1 MQTKLDEAK
10 AELLENAA
18 RVAENSPGWKT
29 GGLGGGPRED
39 ETPAGSRGA
48 GSSAAEDVDSPGRA
62 TLLAYLQRYYLH
74 TAPEDLAGRDPV
86 DVAGAALS
94 HFRLAGTRPQGT
106 ANVRVY
112 TPTVEE
118 NGWTCSHSVVEVVTD
133 DMPFLVDSVTNELTR
148 QGRGIHAVIHP
159 QVAVRR
165 DVTGRL
171 VAVLPEGAAGPEE
184 RPHDALTESW
194 IHVEVDRESDRSD
207 LKQITTDLLR
217 VLSDVRETV
226 EDWEKMRDSAL
237 RIAEELPGE
246 PTADDLRDQEVEEA
260 RELLRW
266 LAADHFTFLG
276 YREYRL
282 SDGDSLAAVPGTGLG
297 VLRSDPRHSEDENH
311 PVSPSFSRLPADARA
326 KAREHKLL
334 VITKANSRATVH
346 RPGYLDYVGVKKFDD
361 KGNVVGERRFLGLFS
376 SAAYTESVRRVPV
389 VRRKVAEVLEGAGFS
404 PNSHDGRD
412 LLQILETYPRD
423 ELFQTPVDE
432 LRSIVTSVLYLQER
446 RRLRLYLRQDEYGRY
461 YSALVYLPRDR
472 YTTGV
477 RLRLVD
483 ILKEELGG
491 TSVDF
496 TAWNTESI
504 LSRLHFVVRVPRGTE
519 LAKLTDADTDRIE
532 GRLVEAARSWADAFA
547 EALNDECGEERA
559 AELLR
564 RYGTA
569 IPEGYKADHS
579 PRAAVADLVHLEAL
593 DKTEKD
599 FSLSLYEPVG
609 AGPGERRFKIY
620 RSGEQVSL
628 SAVLPVLQR
637 LGVEVVDE
645 HPYELRCSDR
655 THVWIYDF
663 GLRLPQGGSGSGDY
677 LTEDD
682 RDRFQEAFAAVWTG
696 AAENDGFNALVLR
709 AGLDWRQ
716 AMVLRAYAKYLRQS
730 GSTFS
735 QDYMEDTLR
744 TNVHTT
750 RLLVSLFE
758 ARMSPSR
765 QRAGTELIDGLMEE
779 LDGALDQV
787 ASLDEDRI
795 LRSFLTLIKATLR
808 TNYFQSAGE
817 GSIGRGQSAGEGSI
831 GRGQSA
837 GEGSARVHG
846 TDKASARVHGTGE
859 ASARVHGTGEASAR
873 SHSTDK
879 ASARVHGTGEASARS
894 HGTDKASARSH
905 STGEASARRG
915 QKAPGGE
922 PHRYVSMKFDP
933 QAIPDLPAPR
943 PAYEIWVYSPRV
955 EGVHLRFGKV
965 ARGGL
970 RWSDRRED
978 FRTEILGLVKA
989 QMVKNTVIVPVGA
1002 KGGFVAKQLP
1012 DPAADRD
1019 AWLAEGIA
1027 SYKVFISALLDITDN
1042 MVAGEVV
1049 PPADVVRHDGDDT
1062 YLVVAADKGTASFS
1076 DIANDVA
1083 VAYDFWLGDAF
1094 ASGGSAGYDHK
1105 GMGIT
1110 ARGAWES
1117 VKRHFREL
1125 GHDTQSED
1133 FTVVGVGDM
1142 SGDVFGNGMLL
1153 SEHIRLVAA
1162 FDHRHIFLDPHPDA
1176 ATSYAERRRLYD
1188 VPRSSWAD
1196 YDKGLL
1202 SPGGGIH
1209 PRTAKSIPVN
1219 AHVREALGIE
1229 PGVTKLTPADLMKA
1243 ILAAPVDLLWN
1254 GGIGTY
1260 VKASTESNADVG
1272 DKANDAIRVNGED
1285 LRAKVVGEGGNL
1297 GLTQLGRIE
1306 FARRG
1311 ADGEGGKVNT
1321 DAIDNSAGVDT
1332 SDHEVN
1338 IKILLNGLVTEGD
1351 MTVKQRNKLLAAMTD
1366 EIGELVLRNNYAQN
1380 TALGN
1385 AQAQAPSLLHA
1396 HQRFMRRLVRDGH
1409 LNRALEFLPP
1419 ERQIRELLNSGRGLS
1434 QPELAVLLAYTK
1446 ITVADELIHTGLP
1459 DDPYLR
1465 KLLLAYFPQQLR
1477 EQFPE
1482 RIGSHAL
1489 RREIIT
1495 TVLVNDTVNTGG
1507 STFLHRLREETG
1519 ASVEEIVRAQTA
1531 SREIFGLSAVWDA
1544 VEALDNRAPAAV
1556 QTRIRLH
1563 SRRLVERGTRWLLGN
1578 RPQPLEI
1585 AGTIEFFA
1593 AGVERVWAQLPT
1605 MLRGAELEWYQRI
1618 LAELTDA
1625 GVPEELALRVAG
1637 FSSAFPTLDIVAIA
1651 DRTKQDPLSVAEVY
1665 YDLGDRLRISRL
1677 MDRIVELPRADRWQ
1691 SMARASIREDL
1702 YAAHAGLTSDVLT
1715 VGNGNATPEERFA
1728 AWERKNAAILSRS
1741 RATLDE
1747 IQSSDAFDLAN
1758 LSVAMRTMRGL
1769 LRTHS

>member
-10 AELLENAA
+10 AELLARAA
-18 RVAENSPGWKT
+18 RVAEHSPV
-29 GGLGGGPRED
+29 GGNLP
-39 ETPAGSRGA
+39 TV
-48 GSSAAEDVDSPGRA
+48 AEQGERPDRD
-62 TLLAYLQRYYLH
+62 TLLSYLQRYYLH
-74 TAPEDLAGRDPV
+74 TAPEDLTDRDPV
-86 DVAGAALS
+86 DVFGAALS
-94 HFRLAGTRPQGT
+94 HYRLAENRPQGT
-106 ANVRVY
+106 ANVRVH

-133 DMPFLVDSVTNELTR
+133 DMPFLVDSVTNELSR
-148 QGRGIHAVIHP
+148 QARGIHVVIHP
-159 QVAVRR
+159 QVVVRR

-171 VAVLPEGAAGPEE
+171 VEVLPEGAGLTKL
-184 RPHDALTESW
+184 PHDALVESW
-194 IHVEVDRESDRSD
+194 IHVEIDRETDRAD
-207 LKQITTDLLR
+207 LKQITADLLR
-217 VLSDVRETV
+217 VLSDVREAV
-226 EDWEKMRDSAL
+226 EDWEKMRDAAL
-237 RIAEELPGE
+237 RIADGLPDE
-246 PTADDLRDQEVEEA
+246 PTAGDLRDQEVEEA

-276 YREYRL
+276 YREYEL
-282 SDGDSLAAVPGTGLG
+282 TDSDALAAVPGTGLG
-297 VLRSDPRHSEDENH
+297 ILRSDPQHTDDEDH

-334 VITKANSRATVH
+334 VLTKANSRATVH
-346 RPGYLDYVGVKKFDD
+346 RPSYLDYIGVKKFDTD
-361 KGNVVGERRFLGLFS
+361 GNVIGERRFLGLFS

-389 VRRKVAEVLEGAGFS
+389 IRRKVAEVLQGAGFS

-423 ELFQTPVDE
+423 ELFQTPVDQ
-432 LRSIVTSVLYLQER
+432 LRAIVTSVLYLQER

-477 RLRLVD
+477 RLRLID

-491 TSVDF
+491 ISVDF

-504 LSRLHFVVRVPRGTE
+504 LSRIHFVVRVPAGTE
-519 LAKLTDADTDRIE
+519 LPDLTDADTERVE
-532 GRLVEAARSWADAFA
+532 ARLVEAARSWADGFG
-547 EALNDECGEERA
+547 EALNAEFGEERA

-564 RYGTA
+564 RYA
-569 IPEGYKADHS
+569 HAFPEGYKADHS
-579 PRAAVADLVHLEAL
+579 PRSAVADLVRLEQL
-593 DKTEKD
+593 THSDRD
-599 FSLSLYEPVG
+599 FQLSLYEPVG

-620 RSGEQVSL
+620 RTGDQVSL

-637 LGVEVVDE
+637 LGSEVVDE
-645 HPYELRCSDR
+645 RPYELRCADG
-655 THVWIYDF
+655 THAWIYDF
-663 GLRLPQGGSGSGDY
+663 GLRMPLPGGAGDY
-677 LTEDD
+677 LADD
-682 RDRFQEAFAAVWTG
+682 ARERFQDAFAAVWTG
-696 AAENDGFNALVLR
+696 EAENDGFNALVLG
-709 AGLDWRQ
+709 AGLDWRE
-716 AMVLRAYAKYLRQS
+716 AMVLRAYAKYLRQA

-758 ARMSPSR
+758 ARMSPDR
-765 QRAGTELIDGLMEE
+765 QRAGTELIDGLLEE

-795 LRSFLTLIKATLR
+795 LRSFLTVIKATLR
-808 TNYFQSAGE
+808 TNFFQ
-817 GSIGRGQSAGEGSI
+817 
-831 GRGQSA
+831 
-837 GEGSARVHG
+837 
-846 TDKASARVHGTGE
+846 KTGDG
-859 ASARVHGTGEASAR
+859 ANHA
-873 SHSTDK
+873 
-879 ASARVHGTGEASARS
+879 
-894 HGTDKASARSH
+894 
-905 STGEASARRG
+905 
-915 QKAPGGE
+915 
-922 PHRYVSMKFDP
+922 YVSMKFDP

-943 PAYEIWVYSPRV
+943 PAFEIWVYSPRV

-1012 DPAADRD
+1012 DPSVDRD

-1027 SYKVFISALLDITDN
+1027 CYRVFISALLDITDN

-1049 PPADVVRHDGDDT
+1049 PPSRVVRHDEDDT

-1076 DIANDVA
+1076 DIANEVA
-1083 VAYDFWLGDAF
+1083 VSYDFWLGDAF

-1125 GHDTQSED
+1125 GHDTQTED

-1162 FDHRHIFLDPHPDA
+1162 FDHRHIFIDPTPDA
-1176 ATSYAERRRLYD
+1176 ATSYAERRRLFEL
-1188 VPRSSWAD
+1188 PRSSWAD
-1196 YDKGLL
+1196 YDTELL
-1202 SPGGGIH
+1202 SAGGGIH
-1209 PRTAKSIPVN
+1209 PRSAKSIPVT
-1219 AHVREALGIE
+1219 APMRAALGIDPE
-1229 PGVTKLTPADLMKA
+1229 VTKATPAELMQA
-1243 ILAAPVDLLWN
+1243 ILKAPVDLLWN

-1260 VKASTESNADVG
+1260 VKAVSESNPDVG

-1285 LRAKVVGEGGNL
+1285 LRVRVVGEGGNL
-1297 GLTQLGRIE
+1297 GCTQLGRIE
-1306 FARRG
+1306 FDRK
-1311 ADGEGGKVNT
+1311 GGRINT

-1338 IKILLNGLVTEGD
+1338 IKILLNGLVAEGD
-1351 MTVKQRNKLLAAMTD
+1351 MTVKQRNALLAQMTD
-1366 EIGELVLRNNYAQN
+1366 EVGALVLRNNYAQN
-1380 TALGN
+1380 TALAN
-1385 AQAQAPSLLHA
+1385 AVAQSPSLLHA
-1396 HQRFMRRLVRDGH
+1396 HQRFMRRLGRDGH
-1409 LNRALEFLPP
+1409 LDRALEFLPAD
-1419 ERQIRELLNSGRGLS
+1419 RQIRELLNTGRGLS

-1446 ITVADELIHTGLP
+1446 ITVAEELIGTTLP

-1465 KLLLAYFPQQLR
+1465 RLLHAYFPQPLR
-1477 EQFPE
+1477 ERFAGA
-1482 RIGSHAL
+1482 IDSHAL
-1489 RREIIT
+1489 RREIVT

-1531 SREIFGLSAVWDA
+1531 ARGIFGLGAVWDA
-1544 VEALDNRAPAAV
+1544 VEALDNQVAADV
-1556 QTRIRLH
+1556 QTRVRLH

-1578 RPQPLEI
+1578 RPQPLQLAE
-1585 AGTIEFFA
+1585 TVDFFA
-1593 AGVERVWAQLPT
+1593 ERVAEVWDSLPK
-1605 MLRGAELEWYQRI
+1605 MLRGADAEWYRGI
-1618 LAELTDA
+1618 LDELTAA
-1625 GVPEELALRVAG
+1625 GVPEELAQRVAG
-1637 FSSAFPTLDIVAIA
+1637 FSSAFPALDIVAIA
-1651 DRTKQDPLSVAEVY
+1651 DRTGQDPLAVAEVY
-1665 YDLGDRLRISRL
+1665 YDLADRLSITQL
-1677 MDRIVELPRADRWQ
+1677 MDRIIELPRADRWQ

-1702 YAAHAGLTSDVLT
+1702 YAAHAALTADVLS
-1715 VGNGNATPEERFA
+1715 VGVGSATPEERFR
-1728 AWERKNAAILSRS
+1728 AWEDKNAALLG
-1741 RATLDE
+1741 RARTTLDE
-1747 IQSSDAFDLAN
+1747 IHGSDAFDLAN
-1758 LSVAMRTMRGL
+1758 LSVAMRTMRQL
-1769 LRTHS
+1769 LRAHS

>member
-10 AELLENAA
+10 AELLERAA
-18 RVAENSPGWKT
+18 RVAENSP
-29 GGLGGGPRED
+29 LGGNLP
-39 ETPAGSRGA
+39 TGSEQGKRPDRDA
-48 GSSAAEDVDSPGRA
+48 
-62 TLLAYLQRYYLH
+62 LLTYLQRYYLH
-74 TAPEDLAGRDPV
+74 TAPEDLADRDPV
-86 DVAGAALS
+86 DIFGAALS
-94 HFRLAGTRPQGT
+94 HYRLAENRPQGT
-106 ANVRVY
+106 ANVRVH

-133 DMPFLVDSVTNELTR
+133 DMPFLVDSVTNELSR
-148 QGRGIHAVIHP
+148 QGRGIHVVIHP
-159 QVAVRR
+159 QVTVRR
-165 DVTGRL
+165 DVTGKL
-171 VAVLPEGAAGPEE
+171 IEVLPSEANSKAL
-184 RPHDALTESW
+184 PHDALVESW
-194 IHVEVDRESDRSD
+194 IHVEVDRETDRAD
-207 LKQITTDLLR
+207 LKQITSDLLR

-226 EDWEKMRDSAL
+226 EDWEKMRDAAL
-237 RIAEELPGE
+237 RIAEELPSE
-246 PTADDLRDQEVEEA
+246 PKADDLRDQEVEEA

-276 YREYRL
+276 YREYEL
-282 SDGDSLAAVPGTGLG
+282 TENDALAAVPGTGLG
-297 VLRSDPRHSEDENH
+297 ILRSDPQHSTDEAH

-334 VITKANSRATVH
+334 VLTKANSRATVH
-346 RPGYLDYVGVKKFDD
+346 RPSYLDYVGVKKFDAE
-361 KGNVVGERRFLGLFS
+361 GNVVGERRFLGLFS

-389 VRRKVAEVLEGAGFS
+389 IRRKVAEVLEGAGFS

-423 ELFQTPVDE
+423 ELFQTPVDQ

-461 YSALVYLPRDR
+461 YSALIYLPRDR

-477 RLRLVD
+477 RLRLID

-491 TSVDF
+491 SSVDF

-504 LSRLHFVVRVPRGTE
+504 LSRLHFVVRVPSGTE
-519 LAKLTDADTDRIE
+519 LPHLTDSDVERIE
-532 GRLVEAARSWADAFA
+532 ARLVEAARSWADGFA
-547 EALNDECGEERA
+547 EALNAECGEERA

-564 RYGTA
+564 RYGSA
-569 IPEGYKADHS
+569 FPEGYKADHS
-579 PRAAVADLVHLEAL
+579 PRAAVADLVHLERL
-593 DKTEKD
+593 TENGRG
-599 FSLSLYEPVG
+599 FALSLYEPVG

-620 RSGEQVSL
+620 RTGEQVSL
-628 SAVLPVLQR
+628 SAVLPALNR

-645 HPYELRCSDR
+645 RPYELRCSDR
-655 THVWIYDF
+655 TTAWIYDF
-663 GLRLPQGGSGSGDY
+663 GLRMPLANGNGDY
-677 LTEDD
+677 LADD
-682 RDRFQEAFAAVWTG
+682 ARERFQDAFAAVWTG
-696 AAENDGFNALVLR
+696 KAENDGFNALVLG
-709 AGLDWRQ
+709 AGLNWRQ
-716 AMVLRAYAKYLRQS
+716 AMVLRAYAKYLRQA

-735 QDYMEDTLR
+735 QEYMEDTLR

-750 RLLVSLFE
+750 RLLISLFE
-758 ARMSPSR
+758 ARMSPER
-765 QRAGTELIDGLMEE
+765 QRAGTELIDGLLEE
-779 LDGALDQV
+779 LEGALDQV

-795 LRSFLTLIKATLR
+795 LRSFLTVIKATLR
-808 TNYFQSAGE
+808 TNFFQEAG
-817 GSIGRGQSAGEGSI
+817 G
-831 GRGQSA
+831 
-837 GEGSARVHG
+837 G
-846 TDKASARVHGTGE
+846 TH
-859 ASARVHGTGEASAR
+859 
-873 SHSTDK
+873 HS
-879 ASARVHGTGEASARS
+879 
-894 HGTDKASARSH
+894 
-905 STGEASARRG
+905 
-915 QKAPGGE
+915 
-922 PHRYVSMKFDP
+922 YVSMKFDP

-943 PAYEIWVYSPRV
+943 PAYEIWVHSPRV

-1012 DPAADRD
+1012 DPSVDRD

-1027 SYKVFISALLDITDN
+1027 CYKIFISALLDITDN
-1042 MVAGEVV
+1042 LVAGEVV

-1076 DIANDVA
+1076 DIANEVA
-1083 VAYDFWLGDAF
+1083 LSYNFWLGDAF

-1105 GMGIT
+1105 KMGIT

-1117 VKRHFREL
+1117 VERHFREL
-1125 GHDTQSED
+1125 GHDTQTQD

-1162 FDHRHIFLDPHPDA
+1162 FDHRHIFIDPNPDA
-1176 ATSYAERRRLYD
+1176 ATSYAERSRLFEL
-1188 VPRSSWAD
+1188 PRSSWAD
-1196 YDKGLL
+1196 YNKELL
-1202 SPGGGIH
+1202 SAGGGIH
-1209 PRTAKSIPVN
+1209 PRTAKSIPIN
-1219 AHVREALGIE
+1219 AHMRAALGIE
-1229 PGVTKLTPADLMKA
+1229 PGISKMTPAELMKT
-1243 ILAAPVDLLWN
+1243 ILKSPVDLLWN

-1306 FARRG
+1306 FDRS
-1311 ADGEGGKVNT
+1311 GGKINT

-1338 IKILLNGLVTEGD
+1338 IKILLNGLVSDGD
-1351 MTVKQRNKLLAAMTD
+1351 MTVKQRNKLLAEMTD
-1366 EIGELVLRNNYAQN
+1366 EVGALVLRNNYAQN
-1380 TALGN
+1380 VALAN
-1385 AQAQAPSLLHA
+1385 AVVQAPSLLHA
-1396 HQRFMRRLVRDGH
+1396 HQRFIRRLERDGH
-1409 LNRALEFLPP
+1409 LDRPLEFLPTD
-1419 ERQIRELLNSGRGLS
+1419 RQIRELLNAGKGLS

-1446 ITVADELIHTGLP
+1446 ITVADELIGTGLP

-1465 KLLLAYFPQQLR
+1465 RLLHAYFPQPLR
-1477 EQFPE
+1477 EKFPE
-1482 RIGSHAL
+1482 AIDGHAL
-1489 RREIIT
+1489 RREIVT

-1519 ASVEEIVRAQTA
+1519 ASTEEVVRAQTA
-1531 SREIFGLSAVWDA
+1531 AREIFGLGAVWDA
-1544 VEALDNRAPAAV
+1544 VEALDNKVAADV

-1578 RPQPLEI
+1578 RPQPLEL
-1585 AGTIEFFA
+1585 AETIDFFA
-1593 AGVERVWAQLPT
+1593 ERVEQVWAELPK
-1605 MLRGAELEWYQRI
+1605 MLRGADLEWYQGI
-1618 LAELTDA
+1618 LDELTEA

-1651 DRTKQDPLSVAEVY
+1651 DRTKKEPMAVAEVY
-1665 YDLGDRLRISRL
+1665 YDLADRLRITQL
-1677 MDRIVELPRADRWQ
+1677 MDRIIELPRADRWQ

-1702 YAAHAGLTSDVLT
+1702 YAAHAMLTADVLS
-1715 VGNGNATPEERFA
+1715 VGNGSSTPEERFK
-1728 AWERKNAAILSRS
+1728 AWEQKNAAILGRARS
-1741 RATLDE
+1741 TLEE
-1747 IQSSDAFDLAN
+1747 IQGSDTFDLAN
-1758 LSVAMRTMRGL
+1758 LSVAMRTMRQL

>member
-10 AELLENAA
+10 AELLEQAA
-18 RVAENSPGWKT
+18 RVAENSPV
-29 GGLGGGPRED
+29 GGAGGPGGSPRKGDASVGAGGSGDGGGGPDRE
-39 ETPAGSRGA
+39 
-48 GSSAAEDVDSPGRA
+48 

-74 TAPEDLAGRDPV
+74 TAPEDLVGRDPV
-86 DVAGAALS
+86 DVFGAAQS
-94 HFRLAGTRPQGT
+94 HYRLAAHRPQGT
-106 ANVRVY
+106 ANVRVH

-133 DMPFLVDSVTNELTR
+133 DMPFLVDSVTNELSR
-148 QGRGIHAVIHP
+148 QSRGIHAVIHP
-159 QVAVRR
+159 QIVVRR
-165 DVTGRL
+165 DVTGKL
-171 VAVLPEGAAGPEE
+171 IEVLPEGTAAEE

-194 IHVEVDRESDRSD
+194 IHVEVDRESDRGD
-207 LKQITTDLLR
+207 LKQITSDLLR

-237 RIAEELPGE
+237 RIADELADE
-246 PTADDLRDQEVEEA
+246 PTADDLRDQEVYEA

-276 YREYRL
+276 YREYQL
-282 SDGDSLAAVPGTGLG
+282 TDSDVLAAVPGTGLG
-297 VLRSDPRHSEDENH
+297 VLRSDPKHSEDDDH
-311 PVSPSFSRLPADARA
+311 PISPSFSRLPADARA

-334 VITKANSRATVH
+334 VLTKANSRATVH

-389 VRRKVAEVLEGAGFS
+389 IRRKVAEVLEGAGFS

-423 ELFQTPVDE
+423 ELFQTPVDQ

-504 LSRLHFVVRVPRGTE
+504 LSRLHFVVRVPPGTE
-519 LAKLTDADTDRIE
+519 LTKLTDADADRIE
-532 GRLVEAARSWADAFA
+532 ARLVEAARSWADAFG
-547 EALNDECGEERA
+547 EALNAECGEERA

-564 RYGTA
+564 RYGNA
-569 IPEGYKADHS
+569 FPEGYKADHS
-579 PRAAVADLVHLEAL
+579 PRAAVADLAHLEAL
-593 DKTEKD
+593 AQAEKD
-599 FSLSLYEPVG
+599 FSLSLYEPVD

-645 HPYELRCSDR
+645 RPYELRCSDR
-655 THVWIYDF
+655 NHAWIYDF
-663 GLRLPQGGSGSGDY
+663 GLRMPAGAGGGAGGDY

-682 RDRFQEAFAAVWTG
+682 RERFQDAFAAVWTG
-696 AAENDGFNALVLR
+696 AAENDGFNSLVLR

-758 ARMSPSR
+758 ARMSPGR
-765 QRAGTELIDGLMEE
+765 QRAGTELTEAMLEE

-795 LRSFLTLIKATLR
+795 LRSFLTLVKATLR
-808 TNYFQSAGE
+808 TNFFQKSQDG
-817 GSIGRGQSAGEGSI
+817 GQ
-831 GRGQSA
+831 
-837 GEGSARVHG
+837 
-846 TDKASARVHGTGE
+846 
-859 ASARVHGTGEASAR
+859 
-873 SHSTDK
+873 HS
-879 ASARVHGTGEASARS
+879 
-894 HGTDKASARSH
+894 
-905 STGEASARRG
+905 
-915 QKAPGGE
+915 
-922 PHRYVSMKFDP
+922 YVSMKFDP
-933 QAIPDLPAPR
+933 RAIPDLPAPR
-943 PAYEIWVYSPRV
+943 PAFEIWVYSPRV

-978 FRTEILGLVKA
+978 FRTEVLGLVKA

-1027 SYKVFISALLDITDN
+1027 SYKIFISALLDITDN

-1049 PPADVVRHDGDDT
+1049 PPSDVVRHDGDDT

-1076 DIANDVA
+1076 DIANEVA

-1110 ARGAWES
+1110 ARGAWVS
-1117 VKRHFREL
+1117 VERHFREL
-1125 GHDTQSED
+1125 GHDTQTQD

-1162 FDHRHIFLDPHPDA
+1162 FDHRHIFIDPHPDS
-1176 ATSYAERRRLYD
+1176 ATSYAERRRLFEL
-1188 VPRSSWAD
+1188 PRSSWAD
-1196 YDKGLL
+1196 YDKSLL
-1202 SPGGGIH
+1202 SQGGGIH
-1209 PRTAKSIPVN
+1209 PRSAKSIPVN
-1219 AHVREALGIE
+1219 THVREALGIE
-1229 PGVTKLTPADLMKA
+1229 AGVTKLTPADLMKA
-1243 ILAAPVDLLWN
+1243 ILQAPVDLLWN

-1260 VKASTESNADVG
+1260 VKASTESDADVG

-1285 LRAKVVGEGGNL
+1285 LRVKVVGEGGNL

-1306 FARRG
+1306 FARLG
-1311 ADGEGGKVNT
+1311 TGGDGGKVNT

-1366 EIGELVLRNNYAQN
+1366 EVGALVLRNNYAQN
-1380 TALGN
+1380 TALAN
-1385 AQAQAPSLLHA
+1385 ASAQAPSLLHA
-1396 HQRFMRRLVRDGH
+1396 HQRFMRRLVRDGD
-1409 LNRALEFLPP
+1409 LNRALEFLPA

-1446 ITVADELIHTGLP
+1446 ITVAEELIHTELP

-1465 KLLLAYFPQQLR
+1465 KLLHAYFPEALMKQFA
-1477 EQFPE
+1477 EQ
-1482 RIGSHAL
+1482 IDAHAL

-1519 ASVEEIVRAQTA
+1519 ASIEEIVRAQTA
-1531 SREIFGLSAVWDA
+1531 AREIFGLSGVWDA
-1544 VEALDNRAPAAV
+1544 VEALDNQVAADV

-1585 AGTIEFFA
+1585 AETIEFFA

-1605 MLRGAELEWYQRI
+1605 MLRGAELDWYQGI
-1618 LAELTDA
+1618 LAELTGA

-1651 DRTKQDPLSVAEVY
+1651 DRTEQDPLAVAEVY
-1665 YDLGDRLRISRL
+1665 YDLGDRLRISQL

-1702 YAAHAGLTSDVLT
+1702 YAAHAGLTSDILT
-1715 VGNGNATPEERFA
+1715 AGDGSSTPEERFK
-1728 AWERKNAAILSRS
+1728 AWEQKNAAILGRS
-1741 RATLDE
+1741 RATLEE

-1758 LSVAMRTMRGL
+1758 LSVAMRTMRTL
-1769 LRTHS
+1769 LRTHR

>member
-10 AELLENAA
+10 AELLARAA
-18 RVAENSPGWKT
+18 RVAENGP
-29 GGLGGGPRED
+29 GGGHH
-39 ETPAGSRGA
+39 PAGPEQG
-48 GSSAAEDVDSPGRA
+48 GRPDQD

-74 TAPEDLAGRDPV
+74 TAPEDLADRDPV
-86 DVAGAALS
+86 DVFGAALS
-94 HFRLAGTRPQGT
+94 HYRLAENRPQGT
-106 ANVRVY
+106 AGIRVH

-133 DMPFLVDSVTNELTR
+133 DMPFLVDSVTNELSR
-148 QGRGIHAVIHP
+148 QGRGIHVVIHP
-159 QVAVRR
+159 QVTVRR
-165 DVTGRL
+165 DVTGKL
-171 VAVLPEGAAGPEE
+171 LEVLSAESRSGRNGKPL
-184 RPHDALTESW
+184 PHDTLVESW
-194 IHVEVDRESDRSD
+194 IHVEIDRETDRAD
-207 LKQITTDLLR
+207 LKQITVDLLR
-217 VLSDVRETV
+217 VLSDVREAV
-226 EDWEKMRDSAL
+226 EDWEKMRDAAV
-237 RIAEELPGE
+237 RIAEDLTAE
-246 PTADDLRDQEVEEA
+246 PVAGDIAGQEVDEA

-276 YREYRL
+276 YREYEL
-282 SDGDSLAAVPGTGLG
+282 TEGDALAAVAGTGLG
-297 VLRSDPRHSEDENH
+297 ILRSDPHHSEDEAH

-334 VITKANSRATVH
+334 VLTKANSRSTVH
-346 RPGYLDYVGVKKFDD
+346 RPSYLDYVGVKKFDVD
-361 KGNVVGERRFLGLFS
+361 GNVIGERRFLGLFS

-389 VRRKVAEVLEGAGFS
+389 IRRKVAEVLDGAGFT

-423 ELFQTPVDE
+423 ELFQTPVDQ

-477 RLRLVD
+477 RLRLID

-504 LSRLHFVVRVPRGTE
+504 LSRIHFVVRVAPGTE
-519 LAKLTDADTDRIE
+519 LPHLTDSDTERIE
-532 GRLVEAARSWADAFA
+532 ARLVEAARSWADGFA
-547 EALNDECGEERA
+547 EALTAELGEERA

-564 RYGTA
+564 SYGSA
-569 IPEGYKADHS
+569 FSEGYKADHS
-579 PRAAVADLVHLEAL
+579 PRAAVADLVHLDDL
-593 DKTEKD
+593 NRSGRD

-620 RSGEQVSL
+620 RTGEQVSL
-628 SAVLPVLQR
+628 SAVLPVLQQ
-637 LGVEVVDE
+637 LGCEVVDE
-645 HPYELRCSDR
+645 RPYELRATDR
-655 THVWIYDF
+655 RNAWIYDF
-663 GLRLPQGGSGSGDY
+663 GLRMPVLGNGGNGNGDY
-677 LTEDD
+677 LAEDA
-682 RDRFQEAFAAVWTG
+682 RERFQDAFAAVWTG
-696 AAENDGFNALVLR
+696 EAENDGFNALVLG
-709 AGLDWRQ
+709 AGLTWRQ
-716 AMVLRAYAKYLRQS
+716 AMVLRAYAKYLRQA
-730 GSTFS
+730 GATFS
-735 QDYMEDTLR
+735 QEYMENTLR

-758 ARMSPSR
+758 ARMSPGR
-765 QRAGTELIDGLMEE
+765 QSAGTELTDGLLEE

-795 LRSFLTLIKATLR
+795 LRSFLTIIKATLR
-808 TNYFQSAGE
+808 TNFFQHTDG
-817 GSIGRGQSAGEGSI
+817 GGH
-831 GRGQSA
+831 
-837 GEGSARVHG
+837 HG
-846 TDKASARVHGTGE
+846 
-859 ASARVHGTGEASAR
+859 
-873 SHSTDK
+873 
-879 ASARVHGTGEASARS
+879 
-894 HGTDKASARSH
+894 
-905 STGEASARRG
+905 
-915 QKAPGGE
+915 
-922 PHRYVSMKFDP
+922 YVSMKFDP
-933 QAIPDLPAPR
+933 QAVPDLPAPR
-943 PAYEIWVYSPRV
+943 PAFEIWVYSPRV

-1027 SYKVFISALLDITDN
+1027 SYRTFISALLDITDN
-1042 MVAGEVV
+1042 LVAGEVV
-1049 PPADVVRHDGDDT
+1049 PPADVVRHDEDDT

-1076 DIANDVA
+1076 DIANEVA
-1083 VAYDFWLGDAF
+1083 VAYNFWLGDAF

-1125 GHDTQSED
+1125 GHDTQTED

-1162 FDHRHIFLDPHPDA
+1162 FDHRHIFIDPDPDA
-1176 ATSYAERRRLYD
+1176 AVSYAERRRMFEL
-1188 VPRSSWAD
+1188 PRSSWAD
-1196 YDKGLL
+1196 YDTKLL

-1219 AHVREALGIE
+1219 PQMRAALGI
-1229 PGVTKLTPADLMKA
+1229 GAGITKMTPAELMKA
-1243 ILAAPVDLLWN
+1243 VLQAPVDLLWN

-1260 VKASTESNADVG
+1260 VKASGESDADVG
-1272 DKANDAIRVNGED
+1272 DKANDAIRVNGDE
-1285 LRAKVVGEGGNL
+1285 LRVKVVGEGGNL

-1306 FARRG
+1306 FARTG
-1311 ADGEGGKVNT
+1311 GPEGTGGRINT

-1338 IKILLNGLVTEGD
+1338 IKILLNGLVAEGD
-1351 MTVKQRNKLLAAMTD
+1351 MTVKQRNALLARMTD
-1366 EIGELVLRNNYAQN
+1366 EVGALVLRNNYAQN
-1380 TALGN
+1380 VALAN
-1385 AQAQAPSLLHA
+1385 AVVQAPSLLQA
-1396 HQRFMRRLVRDGH
+1396 HQRLMRRLGRDGA
-1409 LNRALEFLPP
+1409 LNRSLEFLPAD
-1419 ERQIRELLNSGRGLS
+1419 RQIRELLNTGRGLS

-1446 ITVADELIHTGLP
+1446 ITVAEELIGTGLP
-1459 DDPYLR
+1459 DDPYLAR
-1465 KLLLAYFPQQLR
+1465 LLHAYFPKPLR
-1477 EQFPE
+1477 KKFPE
-1482 RIGSHAL
+1482 AVDGHPL

-1495 TVLVNDTVNTGG
+1495 TVLVNDTVNAGG

-1519 ASVEEIVRAQTA
+1519 ASTEEVVRAQTA
-1531 SREIFGLSAVWDA
+1531 AREIFGLATVWDA
-1544 VEALDNRAPAAV
+1544 VEALDNQVAASV

-1578 RPQPLEI
+1578 RPQPLQLAE
-1585 AGTIEFFA
+1585 TVEFFA
-1593 AGVERVWAQLPT
+1593 ERVALVRGELPKL
-1605 MLRGAELEWYQRI
+1605 LRGADLEWYQGI
-1618 LAELTDA
+1618 LDELTGE
-1625 GVPEELALRVAG
+1625 GVPEELAMWVAG

-1651 DRTKQDPLSVAEVY
+1651 DRTGKEPMEVAEVY
-1665 YDLGDRLRISRL
+1665 YDLADRLRITQL
-1677 MDRIVELPRADRWQ
+1677 MDRIIELPRADRWQ

-1702 YAAHAGLTSDVLT
+1702 YAAHAMLTADVLS
-1715 VGNGNATPEERFA
+1715 VGNGSSTPEERFKD
-1728 AWERKNAAILSRS
+1728 WEIKNASILGRA

-1747 IQSSDAFDLAN
+1747 IQGSDTFDLAN
-1758 LSVAMRTMRGL
+1758 LSVAMRTMRQL